1 MNPGRRVAEGS
12 TPLADQLPLPVGV
25 GGRPDAV
32 RRLKRRP
39 DRRQLRRLSP
49 AWHHTARRAAAVPSA
64 ETISTTSTAAA
75 RIGEIVSTVRLS
87 AVDDHL
93 DPVNFWGE
101 LTFLDIIRPN
111 LGWPSWED
119 WFQVVGRPQTSSR
132 YRGFD
137 NYAYLLQAAGAGGGI
152 ALGWKYLGLIY
163 ESNRPSFT
171 ISGAVADEA
180 TSAGSASAAPS
191 AKAGA
196 SLAAHRPACP
206 GRPLH
211 AA

>member
-25 GGRPDAV
+25 GGQPDAV

-119 WFQVVGRPQTSSR
+119 WFQVVGRPQASSR
-132 YRGFD
+132 YRVFD

-152 ALGWKYLGLIY
+152 ALGWKYFIEHDLEDGTLIPLTDDLV
-163 ESNRPSFT
+163 EFRNRYCGYLTERGRSRA
-171 ISGAVADEA
+171 I
-180 TSAGSASAAPS
+180 
-191 AKAGA
+191 
-196 SLAAHRPACP
+196 AHRCLSFFGQCA
-206 GRPLH
+206 
-211 AA
+211 